1 MEDLEDMNLEM
12 LEALNRRRLLLNF
25 VNGLTSTNDGFR
37 DLDYEFWKNVRAK
50 AGRLLSSFE
59 KLGCI

>member
-25 VNGLTSTNDGFR
+25 VKGFTSTNDASR

-50 AGRLLSSFE
+50 AGRLLSSFG
-59 KLGCI
+59 KLGCM